1 MTPTFSPSGR
11 FPTAPPAQ
19 SKSSSTSS
27 DTCIYEW
34 DEVFS
39 ALVLDDNLLEV
50 HVGEL
55 WNHADIILDSFEL
68 TGF

>member
-1 MTPTFSPSGR
+1 M
-11 FPTAPPAQ
+11 
-19 SKSSSTSS
+19 SS

-34 DEVFS
+34 DEVFP
-39 ALVLDDNLLEV
+39 ALVLDDNLLGV

-55 WNHADIILDSFEL
+55 WNHTDIILNSFEL